1 MQKQKESKERNRGC
15 VCPYCE
21 EELAL
26 SAPPYCSPCNVTL
39 LYCAKCGIVVE
50 REAKVCPQCGGKL
63 EGK

>member
-1 MQKQKESKERNRGC
+1 MEKSKELERKGGRC

-39 LYCAKCGIVVE
+39 LYCAKCEIAVE
-50 REAKVCPQCGGKL
+50 REATVCPQCGGEL
-63 EGK
+63 EWK